1 MITDDIVSR
10 IREVFGHEPTDDQAD
25 VIDSL
30 ADFVLNSPKGE
41 IMIISGYAGTGKT
54 SVIAAFASVM
64 RSMRVPDRKSTR
76 LNSSH

>member
-10 IREVFGHEPTDDQAD
+10 IKEVFGHEPTDDQAD

-41 IMIISGYAGTGKT
+41 IMIISG
-54 SVIAAFASVM
+54 
-64 RSMRVPDRKSTR
+64 
-76 LNSSH
+76 